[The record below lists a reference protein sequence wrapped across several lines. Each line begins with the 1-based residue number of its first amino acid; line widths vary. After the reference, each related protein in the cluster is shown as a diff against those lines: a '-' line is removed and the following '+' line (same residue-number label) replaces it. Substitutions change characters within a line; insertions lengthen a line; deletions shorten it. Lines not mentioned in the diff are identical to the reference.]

1 MHTNMKKTYLSFII
15 SLILLIFATPNV
27 KADNFFQ
34 LPIIPDSLSFNN
46 RINYLITH
54 YWDYCDLKKAFSSKQ
69 KIVAAFKEYLD
80 LMPLASRDTAM
91 PAIDK
96 FIKSIDKPENIITI
110 VSAAEDY
117 IHSDTSSVYSDEL
130 YFPFVK
136 AAATN
141 KKLSSAQKARYEHQ
155 YKVLSNSMVNM
166 KMPNI
171 EFIDRYNNRNS
182 LYTDSA
188 KVIIVYLF
196 DTDCE
201 DCAMTKIRLDAD
213 VNTTKLID
221 TGTLKIIALTNSAPD
236 GEFLERVK
244 TYPKSWVV
252 GANPELDEIIDIQ
265 SVPAF
270 YILDNT
276 HTIFGKNLV
285 LDQVLAINRQLAES
299 VRDPYVKKLWDEKR
313 NNASLENESSGS
325 DKK

>member
-1 MHTNMKKTYLSFII
+1 MKKSYLS
-15 SLILLIFATPNV
+15 LIFSLLLLLVTAPKA
-27 KADNFFQ
+27 KADSFFQ

-46 RINYLITH
+46 RIDYLVTH

-69 KIVAAFKEYLD
+69 KMISAFKEYLD
-80 LMPLASRDTAM
+80 LMPIASRDVAI
-91 PAIDK
+91 PAVEK
-96 FIKSIDKPENIITI
+96 FIKSIDKPDNIITI

-130 YFPFVK
+130 YYPFVK

-155 YKVLSNSMVNM
+155 YKVLTNSMV
-166 KMPNI
+166 KMTMPDI
-171 EFIDRYNNRNS
+171 EFIDRNNKKSS
-182 LYTDSA
+182 LYADSA
-188 KVIIVYLF
+188 KVVIVYLF

-213 VNTTKLID
+213 INTTKLID
-221 TGTLKIIALTNSAPD
+221 AGTLKIVALTNAAAD

-244 TYPKSWVV
+244 SYPASWII
-252 GANPELDEIIDIQ
+252 GATPELDEIIDVQ
-265 SVPAF
+265 TMPAF
-270 YILDNT
+270 YVLDNN

-299 VRDPYVKKLWDEKR
+299 VRDPYIKKHWDEKR
-313 NNASLENESSGS
+313 NEAAKSENVPYTNE
-325 DKK
+325 